1 MKDFGLIPD
10 YVSFPGPLKTY
21 CLPSSFLWLVWQDTS
36 MGTITDFMYVKG
48 NHMEEGRIHLAS
60 IHRAHLEP
68 GMEVVGQPNQLSDS
82 SP

>member
-1 MKDFGLIPD
+1 
-10 YVSFPGPLKTY
+10 
-21 CLPSSFLWLVWQDTS
+21 